1 MNEISVIKKDW
12 RKIDLSFGLVYPNY
26 YELGI
31 SSYTIRLLYYLINS
45 NENYVCERIFLPRGI
60 RFPASENYISDES
73 IRSIENKITPIDF
86 DILGFSIHY
95 ENDFKNIL
103 WIIEKSGI
111 PLYSQ
116 ERRETMLKEGFKYP
130 LIIGG
135 GHVIT
140 SNPLLLSDIFDLFF
154 IGDCEPNLNL
164 FLATFLKFK
173 TGKIDFQELLQ
184 QLKSINGIYI
194 PSLKNETKRAILEN
208 IDESP
213 IPIFQLISRS
223 KTYQKIFEENFFI
236 EINRGC
242 PFQCKFCISSFHNS
256 PFRNRSYEN
265 IRKTI
270 EEAIVQTQFEKIS
283 LIGSCVSSHPK
294 FYEICDYI
302 LSQGKKLSIPSIR
315 IDHLTPKII
324 KVLEKA
330 NIKSITLAPET
341 GTETLRYSLGKRIS
355 NEKILE
361 VLEQIKDS
369 KIRNVKFYFL
379 IGLPDERD
387 EDIKQIINL
396 LNQISDIGF
405 ETNSL
410 KVNINPFVPKFNTP
424 YENKINFYLSSNLK
438 LLISK
443 FQILEKALKKI
454 PAVKLKF
461 QNPKEIVKKARMQT
475 LFSLGDETISELL
488 IKYYL
493 HGGNLGALR
502 RAEKDLGISIDNYL
516 LKVHSSHK
524 PWKF

>member
-1 MNEISVIKKDW
+1 MSEISVIKKDW

-31 SSYTIRLLYYLINS
+31 SSYTIRLLYYFINS
-45 NENYVCERIFLPRGI
+45 NENYVCERIFLPKGI
-60 RFPASENYISDES
+60 RFPASKDHTSDEY

-103 WIIEKSGI
+103 WILEKSGI
-111 PLYSQ
+111 PLYSHK
-116 ERRETMLKEGFKYP
+116 RREIMLKEGFKYP

-140 SNPLLLSDIFDLFF
+140 SNPLPLNDIFDLFF
-154 IGDCEPNLNL
+154 VGDCEPNLNL
-164 FLATFLKFK
+164 FLTKFLKFK
-173 TGKIDFQELLQ
+173 TGKINFQELLQ
-184 QLKSINGIYI
+184 DSKLINGIYV
-194 PSLKNETKRAILEN
+194 PSLNNKTRRAILNN

-213 IPIFQLISRS
+213 IPIFQLISKA
-223 KTYQKIFEENFFI
+223 KTNKKIFDENFFI

-265 IRKTI
+265 VRKTI
-270 EEAIVQTQFEKIS
+270 EEAIVKTQFEKIS

-302 LSQGKKLSIPSIR
+302 VNQGKKLSIPSIR

-324 KVLEKA
+324 RVLERA
-330 NIKSITLAPET
+330 NIKSITIAPEA
-341 GTETLRYSLGKRIS
+341 GTEALRYSLGKKIS
-355 NEKILE
+355 NNKIME
-361 VLEQIKDS
+361 VLEQIKES
-369 KIRNVKFYFL
+369 EIRNVKLYFL

-387 EDIKQIINL
+387 EDIKEIINL

-410 KVNINPFVPKFNTP
+410 RVNINPFVPKFNTP
-424 YENKINFYLSSNLK
+424 YENKVDFYLRNNLK

-443 FQILEKALKKI
+443 FQVLEKVLKKI
-454 PAVKLKF
+454 PTIKLKF
-461 QNPKEIVKKARMQT
+461 QNPKEIVKKAKMQT
-475 LFSLGDETISELL
+475 IFSLGDKTISELL

-493 HGGNLGALR
+493 YGGNLGALR
-502 RAEKDLGISIDNYL
+502 RAEKETGISIDNYL
-516 LKVHSSHK
+516 LKVNSSYK

>member
-45 NENYVCERIFLPRGI
+45 NEKYVCERIFLPKGI
-60 RFPASENYISDES
+60 RFPASEDHSSDQS
-73 IRSIENKITPIDF
+73 IRSIENKINPIDF

-95 ENDFKNIL
+95 ENDFKNVL

-116 ERRETMLKEGFKYP
+116 KRRETMLKEGFKYP

-140 SNPLLLSDIFDLFF
+140 SNPLPLNEIFDLFF

-173 TGKIDFQELLQ
+173 TAKINFQELLH
-184 QLKSINGIYI
+184 QLKVINGIYI

-208 IDESP
+208 VDESP
-213 IPIFQLISRS
+213 IPIFQLISKS
-223 KTYQKIFEENFFI
+223 KTWRKIFEENFFI

-256 PFRNRSYEN
+256 PFRNRSYE
-265 IRKTI
+265 IILKSI
-270 EEAIVQTQFEKIS
+270 KEAILQTQFEKIS

-302 LSQGKKLSIPSIR
+302 VKKGKKLSIPSIR

-324 KVLEKA
+324 RVLERA
-330 NIKSITLAPET
+330 NIKSITIAPEA

-355 NEKILE
+355 NEKIL
-361 VLEQIKDS
+361 
-369 KIRNVKFYFL
+369 
-379 IGLPDERD
+379 
-387 EDIKQIINL
+387 
-396 LNQISDIGF
+396 
-405 ETNSL
+405 
-410 KVNINPFVPKFNTP
+410 
-424 YENKINFYLSSNLK
+424 
-438 LLISK
+438 
-443 FQILEKALKKI
+443 
-454 PAVKLKF
+454 
-461 QNPKEIVKKARMQT
+461 
-475 LFSLGDETISELL
+475 
-488 IKYYL
+488 
-493 HGGNLGALR
+493 
-502 RAEKDLGISIDNYL
+502 
-516 LKVHSSHK
+516 
-524 PWKF
+524 